1 MQFQRKMMLP
11 SIMLVAVLL
20 TASFASTVFMDK
32 AVAVVYAQDSNSQ
45 LHRYVAKVISTV

>member
-20 TASFASTVFMDK
+20 TASFASAVFMHK
-32 AVAVVYAQDSNSQ
+32 TVAVYVQDSNSGIGFGNNS
-45 LHRYVAKVISTV
+45 ISLL